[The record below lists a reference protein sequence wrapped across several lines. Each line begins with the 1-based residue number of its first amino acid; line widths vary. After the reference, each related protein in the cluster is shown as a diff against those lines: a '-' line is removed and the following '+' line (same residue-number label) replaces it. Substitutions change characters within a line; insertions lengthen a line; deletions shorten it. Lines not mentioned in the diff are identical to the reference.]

1 MMIERTVFRL
11 SEIKFSGTDPTEM
24 KFSGYGAV
32 FGNMDAYGD
41 VIEPGAFANF
51 LAEAKAGRMPWP
63 SMLSQHGGFGLTADD
78 LTPIGVWDDLVED
91 GTGLRVEGSLAA
103 TQRGRDVHTLMGM
116 KPRAAINGLSIG
128 YITKESIPRS
138 KPEEPRRRLKRIDL
152 IEISPVTF
160 PANGKA
166 VVSSVKMI
174 EDINSL
180 KDAESYLRDAGGLS
194 RTEAK
199 ALIARLSG
207 LGQRDADGGMHDVV
221 ESLRRSRAFCA

>member
-1 MMIERTVFRL
+1 MIERTVVRL
-11 SEIKFSGTDPTEM
+11 SEVKLAGSDPAEM

-41 VIEPGAFANF
+41 VIEPGAFAQF

-78 LTPIGVWDDLVED
+78 LTPVGVWDDLAED
-91 GTGLRVEGSLAA
+91 GVGLRVEGSLAA
-103 TQRGRDVHTLMGM
+103 TQRGKDIHTLMGM
-116 KPRAAINGLSIG
+116 KPRPAINGLSIG
-128 YITKESIPRS
+128 YITKESVPRS
-138 KPEEPRRRLKRIDL
+138 KPDEPRRRLKRLDL

-174 EDINSL
+174 EDIDNL
-180 KDAESYLRDAGGLS
+180 RDAENYLRDAGGLS

-207 LGQRDADGGMHDVV
+207 LGQRDADGGMQDVV
-221 ESLRRSRAFCA
+221 NALRRREARVFG